1 MFILT
6 RSSETGSFCTVSAAM
21 WMAAVLSVTA
31 PPAVADDS
39 RDGGGRAASGT
50 AAEELLAVPLTAK
63 NGRFYPETLE
73 VPAGQRF
80 KVVITNEGPGPEE
93 FESLELRKETVL
105 APGVTRAVVFAPLKP
120 GTYKFFGEFHPATA
134 QGRIVAK

>member
-6 RSSETGSFCTVSAAM
+6 RSSETGSFCTVSAAV

-31 PPAVADDS
+31 PVA
-39 RDGGGRAASGT
+39 
-50 AAEELLAVPLTAK
+50 AAEDLLAVPLTAK

>member
-6 RSSETGSFCTVSAAM
+6 RSSETGSFCTVSAAV

-31 PPAVADDS
+31 PPAVA
-39 RDGGGRAASGT
+39 
-50 AAEELLAVPLTAK
+50 EELLAVLLTAK
-63 NGRFYPETLE
+63 NGRFYPETIE

-80 KVVITNEGPGPEE
+80 KIEITNEGPGPEE

-120 GTYKFFGEFHPATA
+120 GTYKFFGEFHPDTA

>member
-6 RSSETGSFCTVSAAM
+6 RSSETGSFCTVSAAV
-21 WMAAVLSVTA
+21 WMAAVLSVSA
-31 PPAVADDS
+31 PPAVA
-39 RDGGGRAASGT
+39 
-50 AAEELLAVPLTAK
+50 EELLVVPLTAK
-63 NGRFYPETLE
+63 NGRFYPETIE
-73 VPAGQRF
+73 VPAGRRF
-80 KVVITNEGPGPEE
+80 KIEITNEGPGPEE
-93 FESLELRKETVL
+93 FESVELRKETVL